1 VVGCGNDDLTSS
13 SEGAASSGAIKEKS
27 GSRVLRKGS
36 AVVDRV
42 NAFSSSIVSNEKSYG
57 PMGVVMTLLSYVI
70 GLAVVLHIGAVAG
83 RMWSERHTPVSEM
96 T

>member
-1 VVGCGNDDLTSS
+1 VVSS
-13 SEGAASSGAIKEKS
+13 F
-27 GSRVLRKGS
+27 
-36 AVVDRV
+36 
-42 NAFSSSIVSNEKSYG
+42 AFSSSIVSNEKSYG
-57 PMGVVMTLLSYVI
+57 PIGVVMTLLSYVI